1 MQQDLKLL
9 TDEQIIQF
17 ITEGYLVLQ
26 NELPNERHQ
35 KVMSH
40 IHAVLMEEG
49 NPGNNILP
57 RVPDIQAFFETPVVR
72 GALTGILGPD
82 YYMHPHRH
90 CHYNQPAN
98 QNPGGGLW
106 HKDGYWSA
114 MRSHRPWW
122 AMIFYYTQDITEELG
137 PTAVMPGSQ
146 YNEHFPGEDKP
157 FRLPTG
163 PAGTM
168 VLVHFDLWH
177 KASLNTSNQD
187 RYMLKFQFARL
198 EAPTSPTWE
207 YENKTFQV
215 PAGQADDTLL
225 PIWLDVWDWLRGGSA
240 EREERTDAT
249 LVDQKEAVRLK
260 EAAEGDIENVAL
272 NAAYTLGRSGEL
284 GVGELLSIMRLG
296 SAEASVR
303 AGYGCIAAGK
313 AAVEGLI
320 DLLDHSDGERRAL
333 ACFALGMIGSPKEQV
348 VTALIFA
355 LSDGHALVERQA
367 AEALGFIHATSPEA
381 VSSTAHALV
390 KALEQEKMEQTI
402 DYWPHQ
408 GYIANKIGY
417 SAALTLLRTGKNGEA
432 NEVIHALTAAL
443 DSKDRYV
450 RAYAFEAL
458 TYLRTEKAVEVLLRY
473 YRTARWCP
481 DTSKASMF

>member
-1 MQQDLKLL
+1 MQQNLKWL
-9 TDEQIIQF
+9 TDEQIVQF
-17 ITEGYLVLQ
+17 ITNGYLVLQ
-26 NELPNERHQ
+26 NELPNELHQ
-35 KVMSH
+35 KVMSQ
-40 IHAVLMEEG
+40 IHTVLMEEG

-72 GALTGILGPD
+72 GALTGILGPN

-146 YNEHFPGEDKP
+146 YNEHFPGDDKP
-157 FRLPTG
+157 FLLPTG

-198 EAPTSPTWE
+198 EAPTSPTWDN
-207 YENKTFQV
+207 ENNSFQV
-215 PAGQADDTLL
+215 SAGQADETLL
-225 PIWLDVWDWLRGGSA
+225 PIWLDVWDWLRGGSDVI
-240 EREERTDAT
+240 EKRIDSPT
-249 LVDQKEAVRLK
+249 VDQREADRLK
-260 EAAEGDIENVAL
+260 QLVVGDVENLAL
-272 NAAYTLGRSGEL
+272 NAVYTLGRSGAAGL
-284 GVGELLSIMRLG
+284 SELLSIMR
-296 SAEASVR
+296 SESTEASVR
-303 AGYGCIAAGK
+303 AAYGCIAAGE

-320 DLLDHSDGERRAL
+320 ELLDHTDGERRAL
-333 ACFALGMIGSPKEQV
+333 ACFALGMVGSPKEQV
-348 VTALIFA
+348 VPALIVA
-355 LSDGHALVERQA
+355 LSDEHAQVERQA
-367 AEALGFIHATSPEA
+367 AEALGFIHATSSEA
-381 VSSTAHALV
+381 VSSTAHTLV
-390 KALEQEKMEQTI
+390 KSLEQEKQEQAN
-402 DYWPHQ
+402 DFWPHQ

-432 NEVIHALTAAL
+432 DEVIGALTAAL

-481 DTSKASMF
+481 DTSNASMF

>member
-1 MQQDLKLL
+1 MQQNLKML
-9 TDEQIIQF
+9 TDEQIVQF
-17 ITEGYLVLQ
+17 ITDGYLVLQ

-35 KVMSH
+35 KVMSQ
-40 IHAVLMEEG
+40 IHSVLMEEG

-57 RVPDIQAFFETPVVR
+57 RVPDIQAFFETPVVK

-106 HKDGYWSA
+106 HKDGYWST

-122 AMIFYYTQDITEELG
+122 AMMFYYTQDITKELG

-146 YNEHFPGEDKP
+146 YNEHFPGDDKP
-157 FRLPTG
+157 FLLPTG

-198 EAPTSPTWE
+198 EAPTSPNWVH
-207 YENKTFQV
+207 ENKAFQV
-215 PAGQADDTLL
+215 SAGRTDETLL
-225 PIWLDVWDWLRGGSA
+225 PIWLDVWNWLKGGSP
-240 EREERTDAT
+240 EEGERTDTT
-249 LVDQKEAVRLK
+249 LVDRKEALRLK
-260 EAAEGDIENVAL
+260 ELAAGDEENLAL
-272 NAAYTLGRSGEL
+272 NAVYTLGRSGAA
-284 GVGELLSIMRLG
+284 GVRELLNIMRSG

-303 AGYGCIAAGK
+303 ATYGCIAAGE

-320 DLLDHSDGERRAL
+320 ELLDHSDCERRAL
-333 ACFALGMIGSPKEQV
+333 ACFALGMVGSPKERV
-348 VTALIFA
+348 VPALVLA
-355 LSDGHALVERQA
+355 LSDEHAQVERQA
-367 AEALGFIHATSPEA
+367 AEALGFIQAISSEA
-381 VSSTAHALV
+381 VSSIAHTLV
-390 KALEQEKMEQTI
+390 KALELEEKEQAN
-402 DYWPHQ
+402 DNWPHQ

-417 SAALTLLRTGKNGEA
+417 SAALTLLRTGKFGEA
-432 NEVIHALTAAL
+432 YEVISALTAAL

-458 TYLRTEKAVEVLLRY
+458 TFLRTEEAVEVLLRY